1 MHTLSRWAERSP
13 ILTYVL
19 LCFGITWSV
28 WFSIPLFAGTDWT
41 VIKTMLGIGMGPG
54 LAAVLLDR
62 LRGKAGAVTGKWWTG
77 FSIVFVAVAAIDFSS
92 QLTGDGGSAQDFAA
106 ARAPGITPAGTVGT
120 LLSAAVC
127 GFIFASAAASRAS
140 TLNSIVRWRVPLLWF
155 LVALLLP
162 AAISLLSWGIA
173 VATGATVS
181 GPLAAGMSAG
191 TWAGYL
197 ARSLLFTIFVVAIG
211 EEVGWRGWMLPELQ
225 KRFNPLLSTLLL
237 GLVWGIW
244 HFPLFIIHTY
254 PGPPSGALV
263 YLIIGPVAAI
273 LFTWIYNRTGAN
285 LFLALVLHTAINNTP
300 RLVPAGPSSPVLLIA
315 FAVALIFVERM
326 WRRRNAGGGEVLGN
340 HR

>member
-19 LCFGITWSV
+19 LCFGIAWSV

-62 LRGKAGAVTGKWWTG
+62 LRGKAGAVTGKWWIG
-77 FSIVFVAVAAIDFSS
+77 FSIVFVVVAAIDFSS
-92 QLTGDGGSAQDFAA
+92 QLTGDGDSAQGFAA

-181 GPLAAGMSAG
+181 GPLAAGLPAG

-211 EEVGWRGWMLPELQ
+211 D
-225 KRFNPLLSTLLL
+225 PLLSTLLL